1 MTALAAAMATVN
13 IEPEKRSSMI
23 VSFREV
29 CYWNGYRST
38 PAKIPSRYPALAP
51 QARFQARGGA
61 RVFGLAWATCAARGF
76 INPRMQ
82 FYSSWGVS
90 SSTAPGSVWA
100 GANAMESMKRPGSG
114 EAKLLL
120 AGSTVASSEMS
131 LPLVK

>member
-1 MTALAAAMATVN
+1 VLLERIPFNARN
-13 IEPEKRSSMI
+13 
-23 VSFREV
+23 
-29 CYWNGYRST
+29 
-38 PAKIPSRYPALAP
+38 PSRYPALAP
-51 QARFQARGGA
+51 QARFQARGGRFSTRLA
-61 RVFGLAWATCAARGF
+61 GGASMRFTVVFGLAWATCAARGF

-114 EAKLLL
+114 EAKLPL

-131 LPLVK
+131 LPLMK